1 LIFTEDFNMKELSLI
16 ELELVS
22 GASGECLAA
31 AVFLGVSPL
40 GGPWAVAGAAFT
52 AYSACVA
59 GNDYCNDGTNYGRGG
74 KDGGNY

>member
-1 LIFTEDFNMKELSLI
+1 MKELTLT

-31 AVFLGVSPL
+31 SIFLGVSPL
-40 GGPWAVAGAAFT
+40 GGPWTVAGAAFT

-59 GNDYCNDGTNYGRGG
+59 
-74 KDGGNY
+74 

>member
-1 LIFTEDFNMKELSLI
+1 MKELSLI

-40 GGPWAVAGAAFT
+40 GGPWPLLVQPLQLIVLVLQEMTIVMMALIMGEVVKMVET
-52 AYSACVA
+52 I
-59 GNDYCNDGTNYGRGG
+59 NI
-74 KDGGNY
+74 

>member
-1 LIFTEDFNMKELSLI
+1 MYKRQELSLI

>member
-1 LIFTEDFNMKELSLI
+1 MKELSLI

-40 GGPWAVAGAAFT
+40 GGLGPLLVQPLQLIVLVLQEMTIVMMALIMGEVVKMVET
-52 AYSACVA
+52 I
-59 GNDYCNDGTNYGRGG
+59 NI
-74 KDGGNY
+74 

>member
-1 LIFTEDFNMKELSLI
+1 IMKELTLT

-31 AVFLGVSPL
+31 SIFLGVSPL
-40 GGPWAVAGAAFT
+40 GGPWTVAGAAFT

-59 GNDYCNDGTNYGRGG
+59 GNDYCE
-74 KDGGNY
+74 DGGNY

>member
-1 LIFTEDFNMKELSLI
+1 FIMKELTLT

-31 AVFLGVSPL
+31 SIFLGVSPL
-40 GGPWAVAGAAFT
+40 GGPWTVAGAAFT

-59 GNDYCNDGTNYGRGG
+59 GNDYCE
-74 KDGGNY
+74 DGGNY